1 MKNEIKELLEDIK
14 THLKYQKIMGI
25 EEIPVRTGIERHRK
39 ESVAKGRRREA
50 DNELERIRAEI
61 GDCKRCKLC
70 KTRRNIVFGAGNPDA
85 ELMFVGEGPGADEDE
100 QGLPFV
106 GRAGQLLTKIIE
118 AMKLTRND
126 VYIANCV
133 KCRPPNNRNPEPDE
147 LETCMPFLMKQIE
160 AVDPRIIVC
169 LGGVAAKDMLRTD
182 VPISK
187 LRGKLVEWN
196 GRKLMPTF
204 HPAFLLRNPEMKRPV
219 WEDMQ
224 AVMRELGINT

>member
-1 MKNEIKELLEDIK
+1 MNKDMKDILADIG
-14 THLKYQKIMGI
+14 THLEYQKMMGVKAVPKLKTNKSDPLETI
-25 EEIPVRTGIERHRK
+25 RK
-39 ESVAKGRRREA
+39 
-50 DNELERIRAEI
+50 EI

-70 KTRRNIVFGAGNPDA
+70 KGRKNMVFGVGDPKAR
-85 ELMFVGEGPGADEDE
+85 LMFVGEGPGADEDE

-118 AMKLTRND
+118 AMGLTRND

-133 KCRPPNNRNPEPDE
+133 KCRPPNNRAPEPDE

-160 AVDPRIIVC
+160 AIDPEIIVC
-169 LGGVAAKDMLRTD
+169 LGATATKDILKTD

-187 LRGKLVEWN
+187 LRGKFIDWN
-196 GRKLMPTF
+196 GHKLMPTF
-204 HPAFLLRNPEMKRPV
+204 HPAFLLRNPNMKRPV

-224 AVMRELGINT
+224 AVMKELKALTK